1 MEKNIKFII
10 EQDNDTKEIFF
21 GISGKNLVFNTNN
34 FFDITAVITFIPYD
48 SVNELAVA
56 LSQVAEDIQRNKD
69 LKDGKAGEELREM
82 SKEELERVE

>member
-1 MEKNIKFII
+1 MEKTIKFII

-21 GISGKNLVFNTNN
+21 GISGNNLVFNTNN

-56 LSQVAEDIQRNKD
+56 LSQVAEDIQRSKELKD
-69 LKDGKAGEELREM
+69 LKAGEELREM
-82 SKEELERVE
+82 SKEELEMVE